1 MLNQFA
7 FTSDFLTILL
17 GWDKTLLPLY
27 GSDERSTH
35 CQLSLGLQLPA
46 IRCQV
51 YTCTQVPSVHKGY
64 TFHCFIKLL
73 VHIQLRSFCLL
84 AAAAAAA
91 TDISRAKAASAISLF
106 WAPASPSLV
115 FSSPS
120 SFSFPSATFLLC
132 SASPLSH
139 PPATSR

>member
-35 CQLSLGLQLPA
+35 LSALFRSA
-46 IRCQV
+46 ITG
-51 YTCTQVPSVHKGY
+51 YQVPSVHKGY
-64 TFHCFIKLL
+64 TFHCSIKLL
-73 VHIQLRSFCLL
+73 VDIQLRSFCLI

-91 TDISRAKAASAISLF
+91 TDISRAKAASPFLHSCSAISL
-106 WAPASPSLV
+106 L
-115 FSSPS
+115 
-120 SFSFPSATFLLC
+120 
-132 SASPLSH
+132 
-139 PPATSR
+139 